1 MVGCALHRHRSSLPR
16 LPPPDRCGSLRQRR
30 DGTSWYAS
38 ARNLCCAAA
47 GPLYRLDGDLPGALH
62 VSGSGS
68 ELELAYGLHLHEL
81 GEKLVTAARPPI
93 MCCSTTPSRA
103 RAALW
108 HPDGVQPYLPLAPTS
123 GSDQSWNWNTTI
135 GHRLPGRMIGTI
147 CPVTEVIK
155 P

>member
-1 MVGCALHRHRSSLPR
+1 VYGFWN
-16 LPPPDRCGSLRQRR
+16 D
-30 DGTSWYAS
+30 
-38 ARNLCCAAA
+38 LCCAAA
-47 GPLYRLDGDLPGALH
+47 GPLYRLDGDLPGALR

-81 GEKLVTAARPPI
+81 GEKAGDGRLPADHVLLNHAQPCPG
-93 MCCSTTPSRA
+93 RA
-103 RAALW
+103 LAPGW
-108 HPDGVQPYLPLAPTS
+108 GQPYLPLAPTS